1 MVARRH
7 DLPVVGAAP
16 PAVVGQPGWS
26 ASRTGREAGRVS
38 APVLTAPPSSP
49 GVRPSRWRRAAV
61 VAVVGVVLL
70 VVVAQLSAVDWEPL
84 LARVRWWAVPV
95 AVGATAASLLGAAWN
110 LVGFSP
116 VRLTLRR
123 ALAAQLAGTA
133 LKVVTPASVGTVAV
147 NARVVQR
154 SGGGAAPALVAVT
167 ASQVAQVVVTVV
179 VLGAVAL
186 LPATEPAPD
195 VRSDRTSV
203 TVALAVAAAV
213 LVLAMTR
220 RWWWRLVPLT
230 AAGRLA
236 EVRPQ
241 LLGVLRHPRRLA
253 AGVGGCVVL
262 TGGLAG
268 ALWASVQA
276 AGGALGPLAVL
287 VVLLAGSA
295 VGNSVPTPAGVGGVE
310 AAMTAGLVAA
320 GVPLAQAAPAVLLY
334 RLATFWLLVPPGA
347 LAAGALRRRALL

>member
-1 MVARRH
+1 MTA
-7 DLPVVGAAP
+7 PVLAAP
-16 PAVVGQPGWS
+16 PPAP
-26 ASRTGREAGRVS
+26 AAGR
-38 APVLTAPPSSP
+38 
-49 GVRPSRWRRAAV
+49 SRWYRAV
-61 VAVVGVVLL
+61 VAALVAVVLL
-70 VVVAQLSAVDWEPL
+70 AMTVQLAAVDLEPL
-84 LARVRWWAVPV
+84 LARVRWWAVPA

-116 VRLTLRR
+116 VPLTLRR
-123 ALAAQLAGTA
+123 ALSAQLAGTA

-154 SGGGAAPALVAVT
+154 SGAGAAPAVVAVA
-167 ASQVAQVVVTVV
+167 ASQVAQVAVTGV

-186 LPATEPAPD
+186 LPVTGPAPT
-195 VRSDRTSV
+195 VESTRTPL
-203 TVALAVAAAV
+203 TVALAVGAAAV
-213 LVLAMTR
+213 VLAMTR

-230 AAGRLA
+230 TAVRFA

-241 LLGVLRHPRRLA
+241 LLAVVRRPRRLV
-253 AGVGGCVVL
+253 AGLGGCVVL

-276 AGGALGPLAVL
+276 VGGSLTPLAVV

-295 VGNSVPTPAGVGGVE
+295 VGSSVPTPAGVGGVE

-334 RLATFWLLVPPGA
+334 RLATFWLLVPLGA
-347 LAAGALRRRALL
+347 LAAGGLRRRGLL